1 MGPNDGAG
9 AAPTPSEPS
18 LLNDLQGMESG
29 LDGGSSN
36 PLLEESGAGMAG
48 GAGQGNLFKFAGR
61 EYPNQA
67 EAEKHWSKLYG
78 QYSEQKG
85 VVNTVK
91 EALKD
96 PELLEALAQ
105 DPKWAGIFAKLGIET
120 DTRDVRNE
128 RGQQGP
134 EQNQEMHEWRVER
147 EVDRLEREEYRF
159 ERELGR
165 ALNPEER
172 TATLRII
179 SRANSLSFKEAW
191 QLANHEK
198 LLKEASSRAAG
209 TAQPGVRKPGVQRPA
224 PPPSSVPG
232 TSVNSKKPVH
242 KMSASEWKENLR
254 NDPDIREL
262 LSR

>member
-9 AAPTPSEPS
+9 ASPTPSEPS

-48 GAGQGNLFKFAGR
+48 GGQGNLFKFAGR
-61 EYPNQA
+61 EYQNQQ

-96 PELLEALAQ
+96 PELLEALAE
-105 DPKWAGIFAKLGIET
+105 DPKWASIFAKLGIET
-120 DTRDVRNE
+120 DTQNVQDDRSE
-128 RGQQGP
+128 QGQEQG
-134 EQNQEMHEWRVER
+134 NQEMHEWRVER
-147 EVDRLEREEYRF
+147 EVDKLEREEYRF

-165 ALNPEER
+165 AMSPEER
-172 TATLRII
+172 VATLKII
-179 SRANSLSFKEAW
+179 SRAQSLSWKEAW

-198 LLKEASSRAAG
+198 LLKEASGRAATPQLG
-209 TAQPGVRKPGVQRPA
+209 QNKGKVQRP
-224 PPPSSVPG
+224 PPLPSSVQGSP
-232 TSVNSKKPVH
+232 VNSKKPVH